1 MMPVNQRLL
10 YAQKAR
16 IAIDAIGISAVVRL
30 LQTEIG
36 KCSAAEMTEDE
47 LVRAMEVIDRAVSKA
62 LGEREDRWRK
72 NWAEAEER
80 NRWNAQVEK
89 RKEDRQRRRNE
100 KRARG

>member
-1 MMPVNQRLL
+1 MMLVNQRLL

-30 LQTEIG
+30 LQTKVG

-47 LVRAMEVIDRAVSKA
+47 LVRAMEVIDGAVSKA
-62 LGEREDRWRK
+62 LGEREDRRRK
-72 NWAEAEER
+72 HWAEAEER
-80 NRWNAQVEK
+80 DRWNAQVEK

>member
-30 LQTEIG
+30 LQTKVG

-47 LVRAMEVIDRAVSKA
+47 LVLAMLLMDDAVTKA
-62 LGEREDRWRK
+62 LNGREERWLK
-72 NWAEAEER
+72 NRAEAAER
-80 NRWNAQVEK
+80 DRWNAEVEK
-89 RKEDRQRRRNE
+89 RKAERQRRRNE

>member
-1 MMPVNQRLL
+1 MPVNQRLL

-47 LVRAMEVIDRAVSKA
+47 LVRATEVIDGAVSKA
-62 LGEREDRWRK
+62 LGEREELWLK
-72 NWAEAEER
+72 NRAESEER
-80 NRWNAQVEK
+80 DRWNAQVEK
-89 RKEDRQRRRNE
+89 RKDERQRRRNE

>member
-30 LQTEIG
+30 LQTKIG

-47 LVRAMEVIDRAVSKA
+47 LVRAMEVIDGAVSKA

-72 NWAEAEER
+72 NWVEAEER
-80 NRWNAQVEK
+80 DRWNAQVEK
-89 RKEDRQRRRNE
+89 RKDDRQRRRNE

>member
-47 LVRAMEVIDRAVSKA
+47 LVRAMEVIDGAVSKA

-80 NRWNAQVEK
+80 DRWNAQV
-89 RKEDRQRRRNE
+89 
-100 KRARG
+100 

>member
-30 LQTEIG
+30 LQTKVG

-47 LVRAMEVIDRAVSKA
+47 LVLAMLLMDDAVSKA
-62 LGEREDRWRK
+62 LNGREERWLK
-72 NWAEAEER
+72 NRAEAAER
-80 NRWNAQVEK
+80 DRWNAEVEK
-89 RKEDRQRRRNE
+89 RKAERQRRRNE
-100 KRARG
+100 KRVSG

>member
-30 LQTEIG
+30 LQTEVG
-36 KCSAAEMTEDE
+36 KCSAAEMTEDD
-47 LVRAMEVIDRAVSKA
+47 LVRAMEVIDGAVSKA
-62 LGEREDRWRK
+62 LGEREERWRK

-80 NRWNAQVEK
+80 DRWNAQVEK

>member
-1 MMPVNQRLL
+1 MSMKP
-10 YAQKAR
+10 R

-47 LVRAMEVIDRAVSKA
+47 LVRAMEVIDGAVSKA

-80 NRWNAQVEK
+80 DRWNAQVEK
-89 RKEDRQRRRNE
+89 RKDDRQRRRNE

>member
-16 IAIDAIGISAVVRL
+16 IAIDAIGISTVVRL

-47 LVRAMEVIDRAVSKA
+47 LVRAMEVIDDAVSKA
-62 LGEREDRWRK
+62 LNGREELWLK
-72 NWAEAEER
+72 NRAEAEER
-80 NRWNAQVEK
+80 DRWNAQVEK
-89 RKEDRQRRRNE
+89 RKDDRQRRRNE

>member
-16 IAIDAIGISAVVRL
+16 IAIDAIGVSAVVRL

-36 KCSAAEMTEDE
+36 KFSAAEMTEDE
-47 LVRAMEVIDRAVSKA
+47 LVRAMDVIDGAVSKA

-80 NRWNAQVEK
+80 DRWNAEVEK
-89 RKEDRQRRRNE
+89 RKDDRQLRRNE

>member
-1 MMPVNQRLL
+1 MMRVNQRLL

-47 LVRAMEVIDRAVSKA
+47 LVRAMEVIDMAVSKA

-80 NRWNAQVEK
+80 DRWNAQVEK

>member
-30 LQTEIG
+30 LQTEVG

-47 LVRAMEVIDRAVSKA
+47 LVRAMEVIDSAVSKA

-80 NRWNAQVEK
+80 DRWNAQVEK
-89 RKEDRQRRRNE
+89 RKDDRQRRRNE